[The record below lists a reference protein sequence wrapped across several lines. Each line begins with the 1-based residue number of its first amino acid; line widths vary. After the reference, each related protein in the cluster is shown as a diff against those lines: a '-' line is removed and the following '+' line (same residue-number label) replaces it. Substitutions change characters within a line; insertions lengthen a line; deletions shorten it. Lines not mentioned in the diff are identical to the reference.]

1 MITKKQKEPT
11 MTNLISKR
19 EKRSF
24 THEFKKQRV
33 MLYQNGKKRADI
45 VTEYD
50 LTKSAL
56 DKWIKQ
62 YQTTGEF
69 TAQANRRAQE
79 NELIALRKENK
90 RLLMENDI
98 LKQAALIIGRK
109 SN

>member
-1 MITKKQKEPT
+1 
-11 MTNLISKR
+11 MTNLISRR

-24 THEFKKQRV
+24 THEFKKQMV

-45 VTEYD
+45 VAEYD

-62 YQTTGEF
+62 YQATGEF
-69 TAQANRRAQE
+69 TAQANRSAQE

-98 LKQAALIIGRK
+98 LKQAALIIERK